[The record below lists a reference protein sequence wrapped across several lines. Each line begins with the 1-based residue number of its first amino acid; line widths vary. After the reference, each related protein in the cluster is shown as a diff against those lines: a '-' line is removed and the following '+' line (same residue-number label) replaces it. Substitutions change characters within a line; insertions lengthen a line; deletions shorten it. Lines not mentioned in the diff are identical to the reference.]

1 MTPQPLEN
9 DALLDVFADHLVLV
23 EGLADKTVASYRSDV
38 EILLRATNGD
48 WQELN
53 KDELQE
59 LLSADGMSAGTRA
72 RRIASWRAFY
82 RWAEEQ
88 GFAKKEAAEQ
98 LARPRT
104 QRKLPR
110 VLSMRDVERLL
121 DASEVE
127 TPRGLRDRTM
137 LELMYATGLR
147 VSELVQLQPHQLH
160 LEAGY
165 VVAHGKGDKERLVP
179 LGAEAMHWLDR
190 YMREAWPEFA
200 AKGPQRHW
208 LFPGRGANAMTRQNF
223 WRIIKQMAIK
233 AGVEGSLSP
242 HGLRHAFATHLLE
255 NGADLRS
262 VQVLLG
268 HKDLSTTQIYT
279 HVASA
284 RLATMHSQHHPRA

>member
-1 MTPQPLEN
+1 MAAKSVT
-9 DALLDVFADHLVLV
+9 A
-23 EGLADKTVASYRSDV
+23 YRSDV
-38 EILLRATNGD
+38 QVLLRLVSGAGLD
-48 WQELN
+48 WAHLAADQLQDLLN
-53 KDELQE
+53 
-59 LLSADGMSAGTRA
+59 ADQTSAGTRA

-82 RWAEEQ
+82 RWADAA
-88 GFAKKEAAEQ
+88 GHADKSAAES

-110 VLSMRDVERLL
+110 VLSMDDVEKLL
-121 DASEVE
+121 QAPDVE
-127 TPRGLRDRTM
+127 SSRGLRDRTM

-147 VSELVQLQPHQLH
+147 VSELVEMQPHQVH
-160 LEAGY
+160 LDAGY
-165 VVAHGKGDKERLVP
+165 LLAHGKGDKERLVP
-179 LGAEAMHWLDR
+179 LGGEAMYWLER
-190 YMREAWPEFA
+190 YLKAAWPELCA
-200 AKGPQRHW
+200 AGSRRW
-208 LFPGRGANAMTRQNF
+208 LFPGRGAGPMTRQNF
-223 WRIIKQMAIK
+223 WRIIKLMAVK

-284 RLATMHSQHHPRA
+284 RLARMHAQHHPRA